1 MVALTAQAGG
11 IASAAAR
18 VLLERKN
25 QTDWSNRQLA
35 ESLGWSRNTVDRY
48 LNGERVMPLDAFYS
62 LSQSLDLDPARV
74 LQIATAQIAATDR
87 STTPAS

>member
-1 MVALTAQAGG
+1 MVALLVQTGG
-11 IASAAAR
+11 VALAAAR

-35 ESLGWSRNTVDRY
+35 DSLGWSRNLVDRY
-48 LNGERVMPLDAFYS
+48 LHGQRVVPLDAFYC
-62 LSQSLDLDPARV
+62 LSELLELDPARV

-87 STTPAS
+87 SPAPAS